1 MSNDGAPPPIPGSAP
16 VKKAL
21 SPLAWVGIG
30 CGGVAVV
37 GVVVV
42 VLLGVWTFQRGREM
56 VEDATGSGSVG
67 EFLEDLQ
74 DNPAKTA
81 AETMIRMN
89 PELDLVASDDRAG
102 TITFRNTRTGEEAT
116 LNFEDIAEG
125 RFSMTT
131 SEGDVS
137 IDATG
142 QAGGGGVT
150 FSGPD
155 GETRV
160 GATADLSGVPDWV
173 PVYPGAADTR
183 SMMQSATAD
192 GVMGALTSTTSDD
205 LQTVVDHFKQVFED
219 QGYEIG
225 SESVT
230 KTGDRALGAITGE
243 LAGEGRSINIV
254 IVENAGESQVTINY
268 NEKMP

>member
-1 MSNDGAPPPIPGSAP
+1 MSNDGAPPPNPGSAP

-30 CGGVAVV
+30 CGSVAVI

-42 VLLGVWTFQRGREM
+42 SLLGIFVFQRGREL
-56 VEDATGSGSVG
+56 VEDATGSGSVA
-67 EFLEDLQ
+67 EFLEDMQ

-89 PELDLVASDDRAG
+89 PELDLIGSDDGAG
-102 TITFRNTRTGEEAT
+102 TVTFGNTRTGEEAT
-116 LNFEDIAEG
+116 LNFEEIVEG
-125 RFSMTT
+125 RLSMTT
-131 SEGDVS
+131 SEGDLSVDPS
-137 IDATG
+137 
-142 QAGGGGVT
+142 GVT
-150 FSGPD
+150 VTGPE

-173 PVYPGAADTR
+173 PVYPGATDTR
-183 SMMQSATAD
+183 SMMHSATAD
-192 GVMGALTSTTSDD
+192 GVMGALTSTTSHD
-205 LQTVVDHFKQVFED
+205 LQTVVDHFRQVFAD

-230 KTGDRALGAITGE
+230 TTGDRAFGAITGE
-243 LAGEGRSINIV
+243 QAGAGRSINVLV
-254 IVENAGESQVTINY
+254 IENAGESQVTVNY
-268 NEKMP
+268 NQQTQ

>member
-1 MSNDGAPPPIPGSAP
+1 MSNDGVPPPIPGSAP
-16 VKKAL
+16 VKKTL

-30 CGGVAVV
+30 CGSVAVI

-42 VLLGVWTFQRGREM
+42 VLLGSFLFQRGREM
-56 VEDATGSGSVG
+56 VEDATGAGSVG
-67 EFLEDLQ
+67 EFLEDMQ

-89 PELDLVASDDRAG
+89 PELDLVATDDAAG

-125 RFSMTT
+125 RLSMTT
-131 SEGDVS
+131 DEGDVS
-137 IDATG
+137 IVASD
-142 QAGGGGVT
+142 QAGGGVT
-150 FSGPD
+150 FSGPE
-155 GETRV
+155 GETRF

-173 PVYPGAADTR
+173 PAYPGATDTR
-183 SMMQSATAD
+183 STMHSVTAD
-192 GVMGALTSTTSDD
+192 GVIGALASTTSDD

-225 SESVT
+225 AESVT
-230 KTGDRALGAITGE
+230 SAGDGAFGAITGE
-243 LAGEGRSINIV
+243 RPDDGRSINVV
-254 IVENAGESQVTINY
+254 IIENAGESQVTINY
-268 NEKMP
+268 NQKAQ